1 MIISKTN
8 AVKLFVSLGYK
19 SAMNWDDE
27 KIQKRINTLQNV
39 AENKSLSV
47 DKELEGLLERVLNSG
62 DIEVIDDS
70 QITEDVPDEAT
81 SDENEVEDEVAEKE
95 VDVDGEKTTIEEKV
109 AREFVEDSKAVA
121 PKKERKKREPKKVG
135 VIAFIVDV
143 LKKGPTDKISIWN
156 GLVEAFP
163 ERDSAAMKRTVQS
176 AVPSGLRTIKKID
189 VKKTN
194 DGKFYIE
201 E

>member
-1 MIISKTN
+1 M

-27 KIQKRINTLQNV
+27 KIEKRLNSLQSV
-39 AENKSLSV
+39 AEEKALSV
-47 DKELEGLLERVLNSG
+47 EKDMQQLVEKVIENAGSIEL
-62 DIEVIDDS
+62 
-70 QITEDVPDEAT
+70 
-81 SDENEVEDEVAEKE
+81 VEDAPEDAPEDTAGK
-95 VDVDGEKTTIEEKV
+95 DCIEEKV
-109 AREFVEDSKAVA
+109 AKEFVKDSKAAA

-135 VIAFIVDV
+135 VIATIIEM
-143 LKKGPTDKISIWN
+143 LEKQPTDKISIWN
-156 GLVEAFP
+156 ALVEAFP

-194 DGKFYIE
+194 DNKFYIE
-201 E
+201 QKKD